1 MRKEMDVEESL
12 ALQQLKQSRGKG
24 KSSQAH
30 QNRSVN
36 NVHPHPATNTQ
47 INSQQLL
54 SVIR

>member
-1 MRKEMDVEESL
+1 MDVEESL

-36 NVHPHPATNTQ
+36 NVHPHPATNTR